1 MEAGLNRGAVGC
13 GMKRLL
19 LFNPENDIALGMGL
33 ARFTPPRQ
41 AALLHRAGA
50 MLPAWLGEAGDFVLV
65 QAEDLAAALQWRT
78 AIQQQYGIQLPM
90 PISTYN
96 AIQQQSVVQLPM
108 PVSSADKGCQQ
119 QLPMPIAA
127 GGALDCGIGEVE
139 PFGWSLDTIAQF
151 ERAGVPEALLQ
162 RKRTEMERHR
172 NLSHRRSALKLLQYL
187 DNHGFGTD
195 RPGFGAEKQGFD
207 SDKHGLGADRRGL
220 GAGGRR
226 RGMPVEARS
235 LAEVEAAVGEWG
247 EAYVKSP
254 WSSSGR
260 GVFPTTRETLAVSA
274 DRIQGIIK
282 RQGSVM
288 VEPLL
293 PKLQDFAML
302 FDRGEFAGYSLFFNS
317 TATNYA
323 GNFVASDAR
332 ILEKLS
338 QWIPAAEVEALRKA
352 VAAGLAEVL
361 GDEFF
366 NGKLGVD
373 MMVCGTATETPWI
386 APCVEINLR
395 ATMGFVAR
403 GVYRKLGREGV
414 MTITPNIAGQTP
426 PAGINLIPENPWFSA
441 RFCEQV

>member
-1 MEAGLNRGAVGC
+1 M
-13 GMKRLL
+13 
-19 LFNPENDIALGMGL
+19 
-33 ARFTPPRQ
+33 
-41 AALLHRAGA
+41 
-50 MLPAWLGEAGDFVLV
+50 PA
-65 QAEDLAAALQWRT
+65 
-78 AIQQQYGIQLPM
+78 
-90 PISTYN
+90 
-96 AIQQQSVVQLPM
+96 
-108 PVSSADKGCQQ
+108 
-119 QLPMPIAA
+119 AA
-127 GGALDCGIGEVE
+127 GGGLDCGIGEVE

-162 RKRTEMERHR
+162 RKRSEMERHR

-187 DNHGFGTD
+187 DKHCFGADRQGLCAGNHGFDAGRHD
-195 RPGFGAEKQGFD
+195 LGDD
-207 SDKHGLGADRRGL
+207 SRRRGL
-220 GAGGRR
+220 
-226 RGMPVEARS
+226 PVEARS

-293 PKLQDFAML
+293 PKLQDFAIL

>member
-1 MEAGLNRGAVGC
+1 
-13 GMKRLL
+13 MKRLL

-65 QAEDLAAALQWRT
+65 QAEDLAAASQWRT

-96 AIQQQSVVQLPM
+96 AIQQQFEAQLPM

-119 QLPMPIAA
+119 QLPMAVAA
-127 GGALDCGIGEVE
+127 EGALDCGIGEVE
-139 PFGWSLDTIAQF
+139 PFGWSLDTIAQL

-162 RKRTEMERHR
+162 QKRTEMVRHR

-187 DNHGFGTD
+187 DKHSFGV
-195 RPGFGAEKQGFD
+195 
-207 SDKHGLGADRRGL
+207 DKHCYNAYRRDLGDDSRRQ
-220 GAGGRR
+220 
-226 RGMPVEARS
+226 GMPVDARS

-274 DRIQGIIK
+274 DRIHGIIK

-332 ILEKLS
+332 ILEKLG

-366 NGKLGVD
+366 SGKLGVD
-373 MMVCGTATETPWI
+373 MMVCGTETETPWI